1 MKGTNKDTQFEYTTL
16 NEVVEDG
23 MKAEKREYLY
33 KNLWIEKELTVFFGA
48 ANVGKS
54 MIAVQIAEEIAKK
67 GKTVMYFDYE
77 LSEQQLSD
85 RYETEDGKGHYVFSE
100 NLLRPNLDV
109 DKY

>member
-1 MKGTNKDTQFEYTTL
+1 MAKNNSDTMFEYSTL
-16 NEVVEDG
+16 NEIVEYG

-67 GKTVMYFDYE
+67 
-77 LSEQQLSD
+77 
-85 RYETEDGKGHYVFSE
+85 
-100 NLLRPNLDV
+100 
-109 DKY
+109 